1 MKKLKTKSIKTEV
14 FNFCWNTFLQK
25 SIYCS
30 TQKNTQ
36 NTVTDEYQK
45 NHMLFPSHLNRTLFK
60 ETRSS
65 IEIDVIFVKKHI
77 FLNFVEKYLTEKK
90 PEKCYYN
97 WDYWI
102 GLNMS
107 KLTVFDMLEF
117 LTYSKVTV
125 KGT

>member
-77 FLNFVEKYLTEKK
+77 FLNFVEKYLTEKNRK
-90 PEKCYYN
+90 
-97 WDYWI
+97 
-102 GLNMS
+102 
-107 KLTVFDMLEF
+107 ML
-117 LTYSKVTV
+117 L
-125 KGT
+125 